1 MTDAVLVLNSSLSVQ
16 AERDAISIEG
26 EEAVGEYARLQQAE
40 AEGRSLIRSMVVQP
54 RHALPFLQ
62 PGRLARV
69 LTNGAD
75 RAPAGQEDSAS
86 AHEVLQS
93 LNVYAEVLLAFKRSS

>member
-1 MTDAVLVLNSSLSVQ
+1 MQ

-26 EEAVGEYARLQQAE
+26 EEAVGEFARLQQAE
-40 AEGRSLIRSMVVQP
+40 AEGRSLIRSMVMQP

-69 LTNGAD
+69 LTDSAD
-75 RAPAGQEDSAS
+75 RAPAGQESSAPS
-86 AHEVLQS
+86 QEVPQLPALCKGVS
-93 LNVYAEVLLAFKRSS
+93 

>member
-1 MTDAVLVLNSSLSVQ
+1 MQ
-16 AERDAISIEG
+16 AERDAISMEG

-40 AEGRSLIRSMVVQP
+40 AEGRSLIRSMVMQP

-69 LTNGAD
+69 LTDGAD
-75 RAPAGQEDSAS
+75 RAPAGQEDSVPAQ
-86 AHEVLQS
+86 EVLQS
-93 LNVYAEVLLAFKRSS
+93 ITRHTEVS

>member
-1 MTDAVLVLNSSLSVQ
+1 MLCKGWSSSRTAQ
-16 AERDAISIEG
+16 AERDAISIED

-40 AEGRSLIRSMVVQP
+40 AEGRSLIRSMVMQP

-69 LTNGAD
+69 LTDGAD
-75 RAPAGQEDSAS
+75 RAPAGPEGSAA
-86 AHEVLQS
+86 AHEVLQLPIRPTKVS
-93 LNVYAEVLLAFKRSS
+93 PPFRRSC

>member
-1 MTDAVLVLNSSLSVQ
+1 MQ
-16 AERDAISIEG
+16 AERDAISIED

-40 AEGRSLIRSMVVQP
+40 AEGRSLIRSMVMQP

-69 LTNGAD
+69 LTDGAD
-75 RAPAGQEDSAS
+75 WAPAGLEDSAP
-86 AHEVLQS
+86 APEVVQS
-93 LNVYAEVLLAFKRSS
+93 PVLHREVS

>member
-1 MTDAVLVLNSSLSVQ
+1 MTYAVSASSNSLSVQ
-16 AERDAISIEG
+16 AARDAISIEG

-40 AEGRSLIRSMVVQP
+40 AEGRSLIRSIVMQP

-69 LTNGAD
+69 LTDGAD
-75 RAPAGQEDSAS
+75 QAPAGQGDSAPF
-86 AHEVLQS
+86 HEVLPS
-93 LNVYAEVLLAFKRSS
+93 PYCPTEVS